1 MYNYP
6 YYDKPLNQRRIPEIA
21 SLFNWIV
28 PLEDY
33 SSYRFLSKEESYG
46 YTVLKFASSTAN
58 SKEKQAQQMNYDN
71 FIQIMAEMV
80 QKYAGQIQ
88 F

>member
-6 YYDKPLNQRRIPEIA
+6 YYDKPLDQRKIPQ
-21 SLFNWIV
+21 IV
-28 PLEDY
+28 PLFYREESIDD
-33 SSYRFLSKEESYG
+33 SSSCRFLTKEESYG
-46 YTVLKFASSTAN
+46 YTSLNFASSAA
-58 SKEKQAQQMNYDN
+58 SSRERQAQQMNYDN

-88 F
+88 V

>member
-6 YYDKPLNQRRIPEIA
+6 YYDKPLDQRKISELI
-21 SLFNWIV
+21 SLVYGIV
-28 PLEDY
+28 PLKNY

-88 F
+88 L

>member
-1 MYNYP
+1 MYDYP
-6 YYDKPLNQRRIPEIA
+6 YYDKPLDQIKIPEIT
-21 SLFNWIV
+21 
-28 PLEDY
+28 PLSYQGACIDY
-33 SSYRFLSKEESYG
+33 SLYRFITSYG
-46 YTVLKFASSTAN
+46 CTSLKFASSTAN

>member
-1 MYNYP
+1 MCDYL
-6 YYDKPLNQRRIPEIA
+6 YYDKPIDQRKISELI
-21 SLFNWIV
+21 SLFYRIV
-28 PLEDY
+28 PFEDY
-33 SSYRFLSKEESYG
+33 SSYRFLNKEESYG
-46 YTVLKFASSTAN
+46 YTFIKFASSTAN
-58 SKEKQAQQMNYDN
+58 RKEKQAQQMNYDN

>member
-1 MYNYP
+1 MYHYP
-6 YYDKPLNQRRIPEIA
+6 YYDKPLNQRKIPEIA
-21 SLFNWIV
+21 TLFYPIV
-28 PLEDY
+28 DFEDY

-46 YTVLKFASSTAN
+46 YTFMKFASSTAN

>member
-1 MYNYP
+1 MYDYL
-6 YYDKPLNQRRIPEIA
+6 YYDKPIDQRKISELI
-21 SLFNWIV
+21 SLVYGIV
-28 PLEDY
+28 PLKNY
-33 SSYRFLSKEESYG
+33 SSYRFLNKKESYG

-88 F
+88 L